1 VRERDQ
7 RDDLTWV
14 VVELTDAG
22 ERLAEEGGLES
33 HLRSVLDCPDDH
45 PIFVPYTVIVRHKR
59 RSVINVI
66 EGYAFIATGL
76 PDTTYFG
83 LHNKSPNVKTVLSQN
98 RPGVIRVLTPVP
110 NKSVLDLQTRL
121 RQMISREIEINS
133 EVRVHDGLHRGL
145 TGKVIDIH
153 GDDAFVLI
161 KMRTIETIR
170 VFPRYSL
177 RPADGVLGFDSPSD
191 IYPNYYEQDSDA
203 DPLYRGYDD
212 E

>member
-1 VRERDQ
+1 MRERDQ

-14 VVELTDAG
+14 VIELTDAG
-22 ERLAEEGGLES
+22 ERLAEEGGLEP
-33 HLRSVLDCPDDH
+33 HLRSVLDCPEDH

-66 EGYAFIATGL
+66 EGYAFVATGL

-98 RPGVIRVLTPVP
+98 RSGVGRVLTPVP

-133 EVRVHDGLHRGL
+133 EVRVYDGLHRGL
-145 TGKVIDIH
+145 VGKVIDIYN
-153 GDDAFVLI
+153 DDAFILI

-170 VFPRYSL
+170 VFPRYLL

-191 IYPNYYEQDSDA
+191 VYPSYSDQEFDS
-203 DPLYRGYDD
+203 LSMEEDD
-212 E
+212 D